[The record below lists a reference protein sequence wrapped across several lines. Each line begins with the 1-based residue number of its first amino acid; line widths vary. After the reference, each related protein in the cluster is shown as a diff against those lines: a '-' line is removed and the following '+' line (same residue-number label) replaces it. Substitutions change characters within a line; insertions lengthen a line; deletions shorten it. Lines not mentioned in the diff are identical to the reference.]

1 MSKSQQ
7 PSPEDE
13 TLPAGSSGPTVRE
26 ALAMGYSEL
35 HANPHLRNNALRDAT
50 YLLRHGLGISSA
62 SMIAHHD
69 RMLTREELAA
79 YRQRIARRYANEPVQ
94 YILGEQEFYG
104 LTLRVNSAVLI
115 PRSATEH
122 LVEAVLEEFSARTA
136 DELRIVDVGT
146 GSGAIAIAL
155 ARHLPGSSITAL
167 DLSAAALEVASSN
180 AELHGVADR
189 VRCLASDLLAAVAG
203 EPGFDAIVSNP
214 PYIATSER
222 DELHPEIRDFEPD
235 VSLYGGP
242 AGLDVYRRLIPEA
255 RNALRQ
261 GGLLALE
268 IGRGQRDA
276 IAGMLA
282 DWETVR
288 FVDDLQGIPR
298 VALARKP

>member
-122 LVEAVLEEFSARTA
+122 LVETVLEEFSARTA

-155 ARHLPGSSITAL
+155 ARHLPGSRITAL
-167 DLSAAALEVASSN
+167 DLSAAALDVARSN

-189 VRCLASDLLAAVAG
+189 IRCLASDLLAAITG

-214 PYIATSER
+214 PYISTSER

-282 DWETVR
+282 DWDSVR